1 MSKVEAY
8 KKLIRQFYAGS
19 LQGTA
24 KENFIKYIEDPEFL
38 EAWEELMEQDTDEN
52 TSLKEPDAAQLFA
65 RIKSDDRVKN
75 SLTDIPDRSVSKI
88 KIFKSIATAAI
99 VLLLGTAAFLIWNQ
113 NEKEIDQIA
122 HLQNV
127 DTELKVLPGTN
138 KAQIILE
145 NGSRI
150 DLEKIKGDTVIANGD
165 FDIVKTADGSIS
177 YRPKYPGKESS
188 KLVHNTIVTPGGG
201 EYRLILP
208 DGTKVWLNAMTT
220 LRYPV
225 QFNKDIRE
233 IEMTG
238 EAYFEVAK
246 VVKAGKRVPF
256 IIHTGSQKLE
266 VLGTVFNLQ
275 HYGQKIVTTLLEGK
289 VKLNFAGSDH
299 DGQYLSPDEQATFD
313 MASNR
318 VKKIQVD
325 PFYFSAWKDGK
336 FAFEKTAI
344 EEVMET
350 ISRWYDVEVIF
361 KNELKDFQFS
371 GTISKYEDIN
381 KLLQTIE
388 LVGGIHFQLK
398 GRRIY
403 VMK

>member
-1 MSKVEAY
+1 M
-8 KKLIRQFYAGS
+8 
-19 LQGTA
+19 
-24 KENFIKYIEDPEFL
+24 
-38 EAWEELMEQDTDEN
+38 
-52 TSLKEPDAAQLFA
+52 
-65 RIKSDDRVKN
+65 
-75 SLTDIPDRSVSKI
+75 
-88 KIFKSIATAAI
+88 
-99 VLLLGTAAFLIWNQ
+99 
-113 NEKEIDQIA
+113 
-122 HLQNV
+122 
-127 DTELKVLPGTN
+127 
-138 KAQIILE
+138 
-145 NGSRI
+145 
-150 DLEKIKGDTVIANGD
+150 
-165 FDIVKTADGSIS
+165 
-177 YRPKYPGKESS
+177 
-188 KLVHNTIVTPGGG
+188 
-201 EYRLILP
+201 
-208 DGTKVWLNAMTT
+208 
-220 LRYPV
+220 
-225 QFNKDIRE
+225 
-233 IEMTG
+233 
-238 EAYFEVAK
+238 
-246 VVKAGKRVPF
+246 
-256 IIHTGSQKLE
+256 E

-299 DGQYLSPDEQATFD
+299 EGQYLSPDEQATFD

>member
-19 LQGTA
+19 LEGTA
-24 KENFIKYIEDPEFL
+24 KENFAKYFEDSEFL
-38 EAWEELMEQDTDEN
+38 EAWEQLMEEELDEN
-52 TSLKEPDAAQLFA
+52 TSFKEPDSAFLFFK
-65 RIKSDDRVKN
+65 IKNDERVKDV
-75 SLTDIPDRSVSKI
+75 LTDIPNHSSSKI
-88 KIFKSIATAAI
+88 KIIKSIVAAAVMLLVGI
-99 VLLLGTAAFLIWNQ
+99 VAFLIWNEH
-113 NEKEIDQIA
+113 NKTDNLAYNQI
-122 HLQNV
+122 V
-127 DTELKVLPGTN
+127 DAELEVLPGTN

-150 DLEKIKGDTVIANGD
+150 DLEKIKGDTVIDNGD
-165 FDIVKTADGSIS
+165 FEIVKTADGSIS
-177 YRPKYPGKESS
+177 YRAKYPSNEVS
-188 KLVHNTIVTPGGG
+188 KLVYNTIVTPGGG
-201 EYRLILP
+201 EYKLNLP
-208 DGTKVWLNAMTT
+208 DGTRVWLNAKTV

-225 QFNKDIRE
+225 QFNKQIRE

-238 EAYFEVAK
+238 EAYFEIAK
-246 VVKAGKRVPF
+246 QIYQGKRVPF
-256 IIHTGSQKLE
+256 IIHTGAQKLE

-275 HYGQKIVTTLLEGK
+275 NYGQNIVTTLLEGK
-289 VKLNFAGSDH
+289 VKLNFKDGSQEE
-299 DGQYLSPDEQATFD
+299 QYLLPDEQTTFNSAD
-313 MASNR
+313 QR

-336 FAFEKTAI
+336 FAFEKIAI
-344 EEVMET
+344 EEVMAT

-361 KNELKDFQFS
+361 KDQLTDFQFS

-381 KLLQTIE
+381 RLLQTIE

>member
-24 KENFIKYIEDPEFL
+24 KENFIKYFEDPEFL
-38 EAWEELMEQDTDEN
+38 EAWEQLMEQDTDEN

-65 RIKSDDRVKN
+65 RIKTDDRVKDC
-75 SLTDIPDRSVSKI
+75 LTDVPAGSSSKI
-88 KIFKSIATAAI
+88 KIFRRIAVAAI
-99 VLLLGTAAFLIWNQ
+99 MLSVGIVAFLIWNQ
-113 NEKEIDQIA
+113 NETKIGQMA
-122 HLQNV
+122 QLQNI
-127 DTELKVLPGTN
+127 DADLKVLPGTN

-150 DLEKIKGDTVIANGD
+150 DLEKIKGDTVIAHGD
-165 FDIVKTADGSIS
+165 FEIVKTADGSIS
-177 YRPKYPGKESS
+177 YRPKYPGKASS
-188 KLVHNTIVTPGGG
+188 KLVYNTIVTPGGG
-201 EYRLILP
+201 EYKLNLP
-208 DGTKVWLNAMTT
+208 DGTRVWLNAMTT
-220 LRYPV
+220 LRYPI

-246 VVKAGKRVPF
+246 VLNECKRVPF

-275 HYGQKIVTTLLEGK
+275 HYGHKIITTLLEGK
-289 VKLNFAGSDH
+289 VKLDFKDSGQEE
-299 DGQYLSPDEQATFD
+299 QYLSPDEQATFD
-313 MASNR
+313 IANNR

-361 KNELKDFQFS
+361 KNQLTDFQFS

-381 KLLQTIE
+381 KLLETIE

>member
-24 KENFIKYIEDPEFL
+24 KENFIKYFEDPEFL
-38 EAWEELMEQDTDEN
+38 EAWEELMKKDTDEN
-52 TSLKEPDAAQLFA
+52 TSLKEPDSSQLFA
-65 RIKSDDRVKN
+65 RIKNDDRVKN
-75 SLTDIPDRSVSKI
+75 NLTDVPDRSSSKI
-88 KIFKSIATAAI
+88 KIFKRIAAAAI
-99 VLLLGTAAFLIWNQ
+99 VLSVGIVAFLIWNQ
-113 NEKEIDQIA
+113 NEIKIGQIA
-122 HLQNV
+122 QLQHIDADV
-127 DTELKVLPGTN
+127 KVLPGTN

-150 DLEKIKGDTVIANGD
+150 DLEKIKGDTVIAHGD
-165 FDIVKTADGSIS
+165 FEIVKTADGSIS
-177 YRPKYPGKESS
+177 YRPKYPEKGSS
-188 KLVHNTIVTPGGG
+188 KLVYNTIVTPGGG
-201 EYRLILP
+201 EYKLNLP

-220 LRYPV
+220 LRYPI

-246 VVKAGKRVPF
+246 VLNKGKRVPF
-256 IIHTGSQKLE
+256 IIHTGMQKLE

-275 HYGQKIVTTLLEGK
+275 NYGQKIITTLLEGK
-289 VKLNFAGSDH
+289 VKLDFKDSGLE
-299 DGQYLSPDEQATFD
+299 GQYLTPDEQATFD
-313 MASNR
+313 ITNSR
-318 VKKIQVD
+318 VKKLQVD

-361 KNELKDFQFS
+361 KNQLTDFQFS

-381 KLLQTIE
+381 KLLETIE